1 MKVIWIETSSD
12 MLFPPP
18 RGGKANMRRHV
29 MSRTTLPRR
38 PALRSWLYHDAFLIL
53 RRFMR
58 WGYMTSRACMGSG
71 WRGVVPSP

>member
-18 RGGKANMRRHV
+18 RGGKANMRRPA

-38 PALRSWLYHDAFLIL
+38 PALRSWLYHDAFFNTAPIHEVGVYGFA
-53 RRFMR
+53 R
-58 WGYMTSRACMGSG
+58 CMGRG